1 MSNAIKDL
9 GVGAAIG
16 YGASMA
22 MDRATDWYLGHQCK
36 ESRLREEEEEE
47 EEVAP
52 GGAPVLV
59 GKKLAGLV
67 GRGVSDENAA
77 KIGTMVHRA
86 LGMTYGVTAAA
97 LSTTGVP
104 PLVGGIA
111 TGTAAFVV
119 VDEAFLSAVFTPPWA
134 YPIESH
140 VRGVVGHLAYGTVTG
155 AMLTAVRRLG
165 AVSR

>member
-22 MDRATDWYLGHQCK
+22 MDRATDWYLGHQSK
-36 ESRLREEEEEE
+36 ESRLREEE
-47 EEVAP
+47 VAP
-52 GGAPVLV
+52 GGASVLV

-86 LGMTYGVTAAA
+86 PGMTYGVTAAA
-97 LSTTGVP
+97 LSRTGVP
-104 PLVGGIA
+104 PLVGCIA
-111 TGTAAFVV
+111 TGTAAFV
-119 VDEAFLSAVFTPPWA
+119 VDEAFLSAVFAPPPWA

>member
-22 MDRATDWYLGHQCK
+22 MDRATDWYLGHQSNQ
-36 ESRLREEEEEE
+36 SRLRE

>member
-36 ESRLREEEEEE
+36 ESRLRE

-86 LGMTYGVTAAA
+86 LGMTYGVTASA
-97 LSTTGVP
+97 LSRTGVP
-104 PLVGGIA
+104 PLVG
-111 TGTAAFVV
+111 V
-119 VDEAFLSAVFTPPWA
+119 LR
-134 YPIESH
+134 
-140 VRGVVGHLAYGTVTG
+140 RGLQPSWWWT
-155 AMLTAVRRLG
+155 RP
-165 AVSR
+165 S